1 MGPPPGPPTALAN
14 SGAAV
19 RIEALTVAAVPA
31 TVATLRPPEASSRD
45 IAERVAVIIADV
57 RARGDAAVA
66 AATARF
72 DWPLAT
78 AADIAVPAADLD
90 AAYADVEPQLLEALR
105 TARDN
110 CTFFHRHELR
120 EDWEDVG
127 AQGQVLGIRHLPVD
141 RAGLYVPGGQGAYAS
156 TVIMNSVPALV
167 AGVKE
172 LVICTPPGRDG
183 AVNRSVLAAARL
195 MGVERVF
202 RVGGAQA
209 IAAMANGTETVP
221 QVDVIC
227 GPGNAYVMEA
237 KRQVYGRVGIDS
249 LAGPSE
255 VLVVADSTADP
266 EWIAADMLAQ
276 EEHGSGAEAML
287 IAQTKAL
294 CEAVERA
301 VTRLLAERGGDA
313 PAAPAANAGPG
324 APPEGGAA
332 GTPPTAAGAGLGAR
346 RFWAFYPGEGE
357 DFLELAAALVNSY
370 APEHLEVQVADPRGF
385 LARVRSAGAIF
396 LGQGT
401 PTAFGDYIAG
411 SNHVL
416 PTGGSAR
423 FSSPLSVDTF
433 MRKSSFVE
441 VPVGSA
447 RLLTSGLAR
456 IADSEGFFFHRRSA
470 ELRTERDEPR
480 TD

>member
-1 MGPPPGPPTALAN
+1 MAPATASERASSVKIKQVALA
-14 SGAAV
+14 S
-19 RIEALTVAAVPA
+19 VAAE
-31 TVATLRPPEASSRD
+31 VAALRPTQEASRD
-45 IAERVAVIIADV
+45 IADRVASILADV
-57 RARGDAAVA
+57 RAQGDVGVA

-72 DWPLAT
+72 DWPEAGPSS
-78 AADIAVPAADLD
+78 IAVPPGDLD
-90 AAYADVEPQLLEALR
+90 AAYADVAPELLEALR

-120 EDWEDVG
+120 PDWEDVG
-127 AQGQVLGIRHLPVD
+127 PQGQTLGVRHLPVE
-141 RAGLYVPGGQGAYAS
+141 RAGLYVPGGLGAYAS

-183 AVNRSVLAAARL
+183 SVNRSVLAAARL

-209 IAAMANGTETVP
+209 IGAMAHGTVTVP
-221 QVDVIC
+221 RVDVIC

-237 KRQVYGRVGIDS
+237 KRQVYGSVGIDS

-255 VLVVADSTADP
+255 VLVVADATARADF
-266 EWIAADMLAQ
+266 IAADMLAQ
-276 EEHGSGAEAML
+276 EEHGSGAEAL
-287 IAQTKAL
+287 LVAQTREL

-301 VTRLLAERGGDA
+301 VVDLVAARGGGTL
-313 PAAPAANAGPG
+313 PAAGG
-324 APPEGGAA
+324 AEGGGAEGAA
-332 GTPPTAAGAGLGAR
+332 QLGAR
-346 RFWAFYPGEGE
+346 RFWAFYPALGE
-357 DFLELAAALVNSY
+357 DFLELATALVNDY
-370 APEHLEVQVADPRGF
+370 APEHLEIQVADARAF
-385 LARVRSAGAIF
+385 LAGVRSAGAIF
-396 LGQGT
+396 LGHGT

-441 VPVGSA
+441 MPADAA
-447 RLLTSGLAR
+447 RQLTPHLAR
-456 IADSEGFFFHRRSA
+456 VADSEGFWFHRRSA
-470 ELRTERDEPR
+470 ELRTEDR
-480 TD
+480 